1 MDNHK
6 KILLYSNLVLQM
18 GLIITAGV
26 FFGNYLDKLTVSSIP
41 FWTVILSLFSL
52 IIAFYQ
58 VFKNLK
64 NND

>member
-18 GLIITAGV
+18 GIIITAGV
-26 FFGNYLDKLTVSSIP
+26 FFGNYLDKLTGSSIP

>member
-26 FFGNYLDKLTVSSIP
+26 FFGNYLDKLTGSSIP

-52 IIAFYQ
+52 IIAFFQ

>member
-26 FFGNYLDKLTVSSIP
+26 IFGNYLDKLTASSIP
-41 FWTVILSLFSL
+41 FWTIILSLFSL

-58 VFKNLK
+58 VVKNLK

>member
-26 FFGNYLDKLTVSSIP
+26 FFGNYLDKLTSSSIP

>member
-18 GLIITAGV
+18 GIIITAGV
-26 FFGNYLDKLTVSSIP
+26 FFGNYLDKLTGSSIP
-41 FWTVILSLFSL
+41 FWTVSLSLFSL

-64 NND
+64 NNA

>member
-26 FFGNYLDKLTVSSIP
+26 IFGNYLDKLTGNSIP

-52 IIAFYQ
+52 VIAFYQ

>member
-18 GLIITAGV
+18 GIIITAGV
-26 FFGNYLDKLTVSSIP
+26 FFGNYLDKLTGSSIP

-64 NND
+64 NNA

>member
-6 KILLYSNLVLQM
+6 KTLLYSNLVLQM
-18 GLIITAGV
+18 GIIITAGV
-26 FFGNYLDKLTVSSIP
+26 FFGNYLDKLTGNSIP
-41 FWTVILSLFSL
+41 FWTVILSFFSL
-52 IIAFYQ
+52 LFAFYQ

>member
-26 FFGNYLDKLTVSSIP
+26 FFGNYLDKLIGNSIP

>member
-26 FFGNYLDKLTVSSIP
+26 FFGNYLDKLTRSSIP

>member
-1 MDNHK
+1 
-6 KILLYSNLVLQM
+6 M

-26 FFGNYLDKLTVSSIP
+26 FFGNYLDKLTGSSIP
-41 FWTVILSLFSL
+41 FWTVILALFSL

>member
-1 MDNHK
+1 
-6 KILLYSNLVLQM
+6 M

-26 FFGNYLDKLTVSSIP
+26 FFGNYLDKLTGSSIP

-64 NND
+64 NNA

>member
-26 FFGNYLDKLTVSSIP
+26 IFGNYLDKLTGNSIP

>member
-6 KILLYSNLVLQM
+6 KTLLYSNLVLQM

-26 FFGNYLDKLTVSSIP
+26 FFGNYLDKLTASSIP
-41 FWTVILSLFSL
+41 FWTIILSLFSL

>member
-26 FFGNYLDKLTVSSIP
+26 FFGNYLDKLTGSSIP
-41 FWTVILSLFSL
+41 FWTIILSLFSL

>member
-26 FFGNYLDKLTVSSIP
+26 FFGNFLDKLTRSSIR

>member
-26 FFGNYLDKLTVSSIP
+26 FFGNYLDKFTGSSIP

>member
-26 FFGNYLDKLTVSSIP
+26 FFGNYLDKLTGSSIP

-64 NND
+64 NNA

>member
-26 FFGNYLDKLTVSSIP
+26 FFGNYLDKLTGSSNP
-41 FWTVILSLFSL
+41 FWTIILSLFSL

>member
-26 FFGNYLDKLTVSSIP
+26 FFGNYLDKLTGSSIP

>member
-1 MDNHK
+1 
-6 KILLYSNLVLQM
+6 M
-18 GLIITAGV
+18 GLIITAGGI
-26 FFGNYLDKLTVSSIP
+26 FGNYLDKLTGNSIP